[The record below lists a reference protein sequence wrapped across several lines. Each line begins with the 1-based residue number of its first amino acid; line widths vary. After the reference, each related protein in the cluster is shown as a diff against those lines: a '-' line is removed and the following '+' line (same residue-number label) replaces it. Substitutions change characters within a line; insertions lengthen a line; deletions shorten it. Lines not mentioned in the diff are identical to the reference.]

1 MQSLLRS
8 AVVGCLV
15 AVAAAAVGCASGE
28 SSGTPA
34 VGGGTSIGGSGT
46 GASGGTSGT
55 GGSSVGGGAGTDGG
69 AGTGGGWP
77 GECSGAAEQPCYG
90 GPAGTEGVGECK
102 AGKQVC
108 ENGKWS
114 ACQGEVIPADET
126 CDKRDNDCDGLED
139 EDQGQTTCGKGVC
152 QVTVENCVAGVAQT
166 CTPKQ
171 GSATEQCDGTDDNC
185 DGQVDEGCS
194 CTNGQTQACYTGAPA
209 TKNVG
214 ECSAG
219 TQTCSGGKWEQ
230 QESFPDP
237 NCGDSGSK
245 VCGGL
250 AGVLCADDEWCDL
263 PDGCGYPDA
272 QGVCKPRPQGCTAD
286 CPGVCGC
293 DGKFYCNACG
303 ANAAGADVSD
313 DKSCMSGDGGVG
325 TSCSSDTECVA
336 GLKCCYPCGQ
346 AGCTNQCTVPMGNG
360 ECPMYP

>member
-1 MQSLLRS
+1 G
-8 AVVGCLV
+8 AGT
-15 AVAAAAVGCASGE
+15 AGSG
-28 SSGTPA
+28 
-34 VGGGTSIGGSGT
+34 GGSGT
-46 GASGGTSGT
+46 CPIDLWAAVGTACSEEGKYCGG
-55 GGSSVGGGAGTDGG
+55 
-69 AGTGGGWP
+69 
-77 GECSGAAEQPCYG
+77 
-90 GPAGTEGVGECK
+90 
-102 AGKQVC
+102 
-108 ENGKWS
+108 
-114 ACQGEVIPADET
+114 
-126 CDKRDNDCDGLED
+126 
-139 EDQGQTTCGKGVC
+139 
-152 QVTVENCVAGVAQT
+152 
-166 CTPKQ
+166 
-171 GSATEQCDGTDDNC
+171 
-185 DGQVDEGCS
+185 EGCNP
-194 CTNGQTQACYTGAPA
+194 CEFC
-209 TKNVG
+209 NVLY
-214 ECSAG
+214 
-219 TQTCSGGKWEQ
+219 CSGGKWEQ